1 MSSFLQG
8 KDVHGWINTNGFSED
23 PRLAGESSADY
34 PRPRDPRSWILRLE
48 RPEYVQILEWKNRH
62 VQKPAARD
70 LDGTAPFGTPRAPL
84 GSTENSVDEFPPFA

>member
-8 KDVHGWINTNGFSED
+8 KDVHGWKNTNGFSED

-48 RPEYVQILEWKNRH
+48 RPELVQILEWKNRH

-70 LDGTAPFGTPRAPL
+70 LDGNAPFGASSRSL
-84 GSTENSVDEFPPFA
+84 GSTENSVSRVSPFA